1 LICALVRQTFFVKCE
16 PVGRSLTQISFGSLV
31 SAVSKVST
39 VLTVSDFVSF
49 IVPSWGAV
57 WQAAIDKA
65 INISVQRFPVLI
77 IFISILQKKTPIK
90 IDWRLDLT
98 YLDVNQL
105 L

>member
-31 SAVSKVST
+31 SAVSEVST

-57 WQAAIDKA
+57 WQAAINKA
-65 INISVQRFPVLI
+65 AKISMQRLPVLI
-77 IFISILQKKTPIK
+77 IFIFILQKKRQSKSIG
-90 IDWRLDLT
+90 
-98 YLDVNQL
+98 V
-105 L
+105 